1 MIDADGTPKVLEYNC
16 RFGDPET
23 QPIMMRLKS
32 DLTDL
37 CNAALDNQ
45 LDNISAEW
53 DPRTSIGVVLAA
65 GGYPFDYHKGDV
77 ISGIPAETSDA
88 KVFHAGT
95 KMQSND
101 IVTNGGRV
109 LCACALGNSAQ
120 DAQRT
125 AYEMVNAIHW
135 DKVYFRDDIGYRA
148 IAREMKS

>member
-1 MIDADGTPKVLEYNC
+1 
-16 RFGDPET
+16 
-23 QPIMMRLKS
+23 MMRLKS

-77 ISGIPAETSDA
+77 ISGIPAESSDT

-95 KMQSND
+95 KMQGND

-120 DAQRT
+120 DAQRRGPQAAPPAT
-125 AYEMVNAIHW
+125 KTEAPKRLG
-135 DKVYFRDDIGYRA
+135 KVGNCKRRA
-148 IAREMKS
+148 SGI